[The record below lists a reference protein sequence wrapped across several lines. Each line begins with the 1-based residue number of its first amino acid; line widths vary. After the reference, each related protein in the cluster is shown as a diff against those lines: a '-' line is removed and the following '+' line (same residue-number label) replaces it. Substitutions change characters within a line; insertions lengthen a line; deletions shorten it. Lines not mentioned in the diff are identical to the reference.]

1 MAGAVVMQVSSEAL
15 GLASAATGS
24 CLKLIPIADTMMHPT
39 CTIGDNVICNS
50 VDKAL
55 IPDRLYAIQVNGE
68 VLVRRLIPKH
78 HGTVADIFADSA
90 PREPAWAAIEVQDIG
105 ILGRVLWIC
114 NKA

>member
-1 MAGAVVMQVSSEAL
+1 MAGAVVMQVSVKVL

-39 CTIGDNVICNS
+39 CTIGGNVICDS
-50 VDKAL
+50 ADKSL
-55 IPDRLYAIQVNGE
+55 IADRLYAIHVNGE
-68 VLVRRLIPKH
+68 VLVRRLVPKH
-78 HGTVADIFADSA
+78 HGTVIDIFADSA
-90 PREPAWAAIEVQDIG
+90 PREPVWAAVKVQDIA